1 MDNRARTL
9 AAVLVVG
16 LLSGPL
22 AAQVPRQAQEGSEI
36 KVDYAATRKEIR
48 NLEVVLTNVINSTVN
63 TGSFALVQVPKGV
76 YLQGYGVTISF
87 LINIHRAVLRTP
99 FGDIRQGVEVTPE
112 LKKKRIAELKEKLI
126 KALLDNGDSLRQL
139 RKEDYVTIVAFFED
153 RNFPDEPSENKTLVL
168 SVLKK
173 DLDELAHRDDR
184 RAEFIQRMR
193 IVEY

>member
-1 MDNRARTL
+1 MDYPAGAL

-16 LLSGPL
+16 LLGGSR
-22 AAQVPRQAQEGSEI
+22 AVQVPRQAQEGSEI

-48 NLEVVLTNVINSTVN
+48 NFEVVLTNVINSTVN

-112 LKKKRIAELKEKLI
+112 LKKKRIAELKDKLI

-168 SVLKK
+168 SILKK

-184 RAEFIQRMR
+184 RAEFIQRMK